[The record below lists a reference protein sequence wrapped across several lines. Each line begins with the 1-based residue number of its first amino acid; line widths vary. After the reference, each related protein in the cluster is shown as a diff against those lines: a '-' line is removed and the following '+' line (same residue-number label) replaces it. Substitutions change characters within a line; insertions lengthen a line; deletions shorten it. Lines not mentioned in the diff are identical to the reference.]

1 MSKLTIA
8 AGAATVAVAS
18 LAYLL
23 LKQRKVGKE
32 LFSML
37 ITEDEDGMNKAA
49 GLDAGPFRTLPL
61 EDVEGLRAA
70 LASGEIIKVD
80 CKAFAKKQQAAGLKM
95 ESLIDCPVAC
105 RSHTISRPHPFA
117 PPIKES
123 FDMPFG
129 EILSYQSKV
138 CRSPDLRPTWW
149 GLFGA
154 EAQFGALGACG
165 ASLRRAL
172 VRHLRRLSTWS
183 HATSQRGSAPS
194 SCTCA
199 SPS

>member
-80 CKAFAKKQQAAGLKM
+80 CKAACAEWAA
-95 ESLIDCPVAC
+95 
-105 RSHTISRPHPFA
+105 SRD
-117 PPIKES
+117 E
-123 FDMPFG
+123 G
-129 EILSYQSKV
+129 
-138 CRSPDLRPTWW
+138 C
-149 GLFGA
+149 GGA
-154 EAQFGALGACG
+154 A
-165 ASLRRAL
+165 
-172 VRHLRRLSTWS
+172 
-183 HATSQRGSAPS
+183 
-194 SCTCA
+194 
-199 SPS
+199 